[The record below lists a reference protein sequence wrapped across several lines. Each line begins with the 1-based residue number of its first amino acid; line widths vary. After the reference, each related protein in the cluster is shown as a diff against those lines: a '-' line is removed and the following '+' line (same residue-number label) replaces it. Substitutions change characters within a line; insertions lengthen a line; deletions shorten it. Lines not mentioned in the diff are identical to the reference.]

1 MYVCVDIYVIYICV
15 CIYGSMYECMD
26 ACMHGW
32 MSICLSVCLY
42 VRMYVCMYVQY
53 VSVCV
58 YIYIYTYGSFL
69 KWGVPPNHPSHAWPW
84 LSIETPGD
92 DWGSPISSADSEAP
106 VPLASPERRRSDRAL
121 GNSHRW
127 AFWTNWSQQELKLST
142 HSWVYNYY
150 ILL

>member
-1 MYVCVDIYVIYICV
+1 MLYIYIYVYVSMEV
-15 CIYGSMYECMD
+15 CMNVWMH

-32 MSICLSVCLY
+32 MSICLSVCMY
-42 VRMYVCMYVQY
+42 VRMYVCMYVCT
-53 VSVCV
+53 VCV
-58 YIYIYTYGSFL
+58 CMCIYIYIYTYGSFL